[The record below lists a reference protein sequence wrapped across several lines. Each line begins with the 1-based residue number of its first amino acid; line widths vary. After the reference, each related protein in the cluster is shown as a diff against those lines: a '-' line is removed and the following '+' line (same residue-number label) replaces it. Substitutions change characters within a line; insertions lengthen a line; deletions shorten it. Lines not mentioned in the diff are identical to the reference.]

1 MVLVSRLWRVLV
13 ALALVVLMGM
23 PIGASAQA
31 ALTDDRFDGDIF
43 ALYAGNGS
51 LVPPKV
57 SLAASMAQKK
67 PAIMVFYIDDSS
79 DCKSFSLVVSQLQAG
94 YGRVANFLPIRVD
107 SLPVQDSY
115 ALDQPGHYYKGYV
128 PQIVVTDQD
137 GQVRLD
143 ETGKVPFEK
152 IDDTLR
158 QIYDLLPR
166 AESPALQRRQ
176 VNEVNEEFFQPPTPP
191 QK

>member
-1 MVLVSRLWRVLV
+1 MVLVSRLWRVV
-13 ALALVVLMGM
+13 VMVVLVMVMGM
-23 PIGASAQA
+23 PIGPSAQA

-57 SLAASMAQKK
+57 SLADSIAQKK

-79 DCKSFSLVVSQLQAG
+79 DCKSFSLVVSQLQAP
-94 YGRVANFLPIRVD
+94 YGRAANFLPIRVD
-107 SLPVQDSY
+107 SLPVAADY
-115 ALDQPGHYYKGYV
+115 AADQPGHYYKGYV
-128 PQIVVTDQD
+128 PQIVVIDQA

-152 IDDTLR
+152 IDDTMR
-158 QIYDLLPR
+158 QVFDLLPR
-166 AESPALQRRQ
+166 AQSPALQRRQ
-176 VNEVNEEFFQPPTPP
+176 VNEVNEEFFQPK
-191 QK
+191 Q